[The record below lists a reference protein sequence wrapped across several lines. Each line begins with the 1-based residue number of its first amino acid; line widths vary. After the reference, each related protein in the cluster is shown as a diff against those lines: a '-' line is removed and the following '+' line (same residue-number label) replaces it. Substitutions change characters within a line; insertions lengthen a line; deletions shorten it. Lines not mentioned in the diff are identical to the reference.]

1 MPGPHTKDW
10 KALENEHQPSGLHVI
25 VTGLVELEPGQ
36 TPVLT
41 ERKGRPAGLELEL
54 AINPSNEPDFD
65 GKVWKAA
72 TFHKEVE
79 ENQYNSVRVMS
90 GSAVVAEFPV
100 LDDSEHAQLMAKRT
114 TAQNSAADARKAPSP
129 PKKVV
134 KKAVD
139 AVKEVVGKV
148 AEAVTGG
155 AKKRAKKVKKAKKTA
170 KKTKAVGGRA
180 KKRTK
185 KAAKKA
191 PKAKQKKSAK
201 TTKKKAKAKKRRR

>member
-1 MPGPHTKDW
+1 MARPNTKDW
-10 KALENEHQPSGLHVI
+10 KALENAHQPSGLHVI
-25 VTGLVELEPGQ
+25 VTGLAELSPGEK
-36 TPVLT
+36 PVLT
-41 ERKGRPAGLELEL
+41 ERAGQAEGLELEL
-54 AINPSNEPDFD
+54 TTADSNESNFD
-65 GKVWKAA
+65 AKVWKAA
-72 TFHKEVE
+72 QFHKEVE

-114 TAQNSAADARKAPSP
+114 TAQNSAAGARKAPSP
-129 PKKVV
+129 AKKVV

-155 AKKRAKKVKKAKKTA
+155 AKKRSKKVKKAKKTA
-170 KKTKAVGGRA
+170 KKTKAVGGWA

-191 PKAKQKKSAK
+191 PKAKKKKSAK
-201 TTKKKAKAKKRRR
+201 KTKQAKAKKRRR